1 MSIDTTINM
10 RMDLF
15 DILMDVE
22 KKSGHARRKIISSL
36 LRRLADDPGI
46 IPEPWKRIHYQKRNP
61 KNGWCRFH
69 LLLREDEYEF
79 FLDLRKFFKRSVS
92 FLIAYAIDRYLDEII
107 TIKRESCDNYP
118 YKNYIMSR
126 MVVDKIVCWML
137 YWGVPESIISSPR
150 IDSPP

>member
-1 MSIDTTINM
+1 MSIDTTINI

-46 IPEPWKRIHYQKRNP
+46 IPEPWERIRYQKRNP
-61 KNGWCRFH
+61 NNGWCRFH

-107 TIKRESCDNYP
+107 TIEREFCDNYP

-137 YWGVPESIISSPR
+137 CWGVPGSIITFPR